1 MEYADVEELTYVTI
15 PGEPSLSLEEFD
27 ASRMLRLTSITYSN
41 TVSGAVGRQYDMT
54 PACKISEL
62 MHA

>member
-1 MEYADVEELTYVTI
+1 MMEMMEYADVEELTYVTI

-41 TVSGAVGRQYDMT
+41 IRR
-54 PACKISEL
+54 SET
-62 MHA
+62 AI